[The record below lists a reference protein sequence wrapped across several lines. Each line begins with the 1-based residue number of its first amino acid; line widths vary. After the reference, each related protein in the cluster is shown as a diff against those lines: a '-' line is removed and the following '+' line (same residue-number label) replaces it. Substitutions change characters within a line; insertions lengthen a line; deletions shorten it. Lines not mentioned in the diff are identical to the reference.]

1 MWGICANLDPKMK
14 QMHNKRLA
22 KNVLNLNRECIRN
35 VCKLVQV
42 KDNNLA
48 KCMDVVRE
56 RSLNKG
62 KNG

>member
-1 MWGICANLDPKMK
+1 
-14 QMHNKRLA
+14 MHNKRLA

-48 KCMDVVRE
+48 KMYGCCEREVPKQGNLEEVTVTVVT
-56 RSLNKG
+56 
-62 KNG
+62 NG